1 MKKPELKGLKK
12 DQLDYV
18 LYLESELDSFKND
31 GAKRLLFELSGIA
44 GDFANDISSIRAGA
58 IAGKYINDDK
68 SDAMIDKIM
77 KLVDKMDKFKVLA
90 QLTDDREEDED
101 KPKKKSTRRPEDLAF
116 NGTR

>member
-12 DQLDYV
+12 EQLDYV
-18 LYLESELDSFKND
+18 LYLETELESFKND

-44 GDFANDISSIRAGA
+44 GDFANDISSIRGGA

-68 SDAMIDKIM
+68 SDAMIDKVM
-77 KLVDKMDKFKVLA
+77 KLVDKMDKFKLLA
-90 QLTDDREEDED
+90 QLTEDKEEDTT
-101 KPKKKSTRRPEDLAF
+101 KKKSTRRPEDLAF

>member
-1 MKKPELKGLKK
+1 MKRPELKGLKK

-18 LYLESELDSFKND
+18 LYLEEEIQSFKND

-44 GDFANDISSIRAGA
+44 GDFANDIASIRSGA

-68 SDAMIDKIM
+68 SDAMIDKVM
-77 KLVDKMDKFKVLA
+77 KLVDKMDKFKMLT
-90 QLTDDREEDED
+90 QLTEDKDEEED
-101 KPKKKSTRRPEDLAF
+101 KPKKKTTRRPEDLAF